1 MKQTYRVL
9 VIDDQK
15 EVIDRLSNICRSNFP
30 IEISKNINLE
40 INTLFVEIVQKTSAK
55 EEFEISDKTIENLI
69 KLSSKEFSHI
79 FTDFGFVADSNI
91 YNTLPLDTVEEIDP
105 KSLANKVFTPVDL
118 IIKTNQYIKQH
129 RSTKSIKN
137 LKQNFLNFAGK
148 LSLYSYWDKRFN
160 KVYHSLGE
168 RAFIIQNVFRHA
180 TFDRLYDI
188 KSLLYDNNDAYKTN
202 QHHDA
207 FLKCSFISSQII
219 LSAQQYFSS
228 LSINLKDAAKNIR
241 NVNDESILIALK
253 HFFHSWYE
261 KKFISWGH
269 FSIILYWI
277 FFIGLISV
285 LPIYIMLHPRLLDGQ
300 YNLSSD
306 YHPILLIV
314 SISYFVIILGTI
326 LYAIEIFMQT
336 IRTEKEINGLEW
348 LYGISLA
355 ICIASIYLCFHAVSV
370 LNSQGDINVIVH
382 YSEILSMI
390 IFAGFF
396 FVDLLVLLGK
406 SKEIEYYKDKVKAKD
421 YKKSYSEKKF
431 IINQL
436 TLIDIPVFLGV
447 LFIFTYTNCANST
460 GFYKTCNNQFDLFG
474 PFFVVGAIGMHI
486 IFSQFIFVILN
497 TKNIYHQIVNSKN

>member
-15 EVIDRLSNICRSNFP
+15 EVVDRVSNICLSNFP
-30 IEISKNINLE
+30 TEISKNINLE
-40 INTLFVEIVQKTSAK
+40 IDTLFIEVVQKTSYK

-69 KLSSKEFSHI
+69 NLSSKEFSHI
-79 FTDFGFVADSNI
+79 FTDFGFVADSDI
-91 YNTLPLDTVEEIDP
+91 YDTLPLDTVGEIEP
-105 KSLANKVFTPVDL
+105 KSLTNKVFTPVDL
-118 IIKTNQYIKQH
+118 IIKTKQYIKQH
-129 RSTKSIKN
+129 RNTKSIKN

-168 RAFIIQNVFRHA
+168 RAFITQNVFPHA
-180 TFDRLYDI
+180 SFDQLYDI
-188 KSLLYDNNDAYKTN
+188 KSLIYDNNDAYRTN

-207 FLKCSFISSQII
+207 FLKCTFISSQII
-219 LSAQQYFSS
+219 LSTQQSCSS
-228 LSINLKDAAKNIR
+228 LSINLKTSANDIKEF
-241 NVNDESILIALK
+241 NDESFLITLK
-253 HFFHSWYE
+253 LFFYSWYQ

-269 FSIILYWI
+269 CSIILYWL
-277 FFIGLISV
+277 FFIGLIGV
-285 LPIYIMLHPRLLDGQ
+285 LPTYIMLHPRLLDGN

-306 YHPILLIV
+306 YHPILLII

-336 IRTEKEINGLEW
+336 KRAEKEINGLEW
-348 LYGISLA
+348 FYGISLV
-355 ICIASIYLCFHAVSV
+355 ICIMSIFLCYHAVSV
-370 LNSQGDINVIVH
+370 LNSQKDINIIVH

-390 IFAGFF
+390 IFASFF

-406 SKEIEYYKDKVKAKD
+406 SKEIEYYKEKGKAKD

-431 IINQL
+431 IISQL
-436 TLIDIPVFLGV
+436 ILIDIPVFLGV
-447 LFIFTYTNCANST
+447 LFIFTYTYCANST

-497 TKNIYHQIVNSKN
+497 TKIIYHEIVNSMN